1 MEFEWDERKRK
12 SNLKKHK
19 IDFAD
24 AEIVFAGMVI
34 TIPDDPEDYG
44 EDRWF
49 TLGLLEDVVVAVS
62 HTDRTER
69 IRVISMRKAERY
81 ESEIYYAQLISEP
94 TSEDEEIEAED
105 GHEGVEGTEELGD

>member
-24 AEIVFAGMVI
+24 AEIVFAGMII
-34 TIPDDPEDYG
+34 TIPDDREHYG

-62 HTDRTER
+62 YTDRAER
-69 IRVISMRKAERY
+69 IRIISMRKAEGY
-81 ESEIYYAQLISEP
+81 ESEIYYAQLIIRA
-94 TSEDEEIEAED
+94 TNEDEENEGED
-105 GHEGVEGTEELGD
+105 GYENVEGTEELGD